1 MAVIHVP
8 CRSACAA
15 TARASAGSPR
25 QSYGIRH
32 MPLGSSSE
40 VNSPARTSWAATTNS
55 TVVCQCESSTTT
67 VS

>member
-1 MAVIHVP
+1 MAVIQVP
-8 CRSACAA
+8 CASACAA
-15 TARASAGSPR
+15 MAWASSGCPR

-32 MPLGSSSE
+32 IPRGSSSE
-40 VNSPARTSWAATTNS
+40 VNRPARTGWAATTNS

>member
-8 CRSACAA
+8 CASACAA
-15 TARASAGSPR
+15 IAWASSGSPAPVVRDPAHPAR
-25 QSYGIRH
+25 Q
-32 MPLGSSSE
+32 LVE
-40 VNSPARTSWAATTNS
+40 VNSPARTGWAATTNS

>member
-1 MAVIHVP
+1 MAVIQVP

-15 TARASAGSPR
+15 MAWASSGFPR

-32 MPLGSSSE
+32 IPRGSSSE
-40 VNSPARTSWAATTNS
+40 VNSPARICCAATTNS

>member
-1 MAVIHVP
+1 MAW
-8 CRSACAA
+8 
-15 TARASAGSPR
+15 ASSGCPR

-32 MPLGSSSE
+32 IPRGSSSE
-40 VNSPARTSWAATTNS
+40 VNRPARTGWAATTNS